1 MDAFLVDALVFKT
14 GERRKSLVG
23 SIPMHS
29 RQSAL
34 AHLNPSAVSPSPD
47 AGGLQKL
54 PAAPGTSLG
63 LFRTSSSILGG
74 IGVR

>member
-29 RQSAL
+29 RHSMPPKAAQTHADLLAVGFVGLNHGGGFSGLAL
-34 AHLNPSAVSPSPD
+34 CVHCVTCRNA
-47 AGGLQKL
+47 
-54 PAAPGTSLG
+54 
-63 LFRTSSSILGG
+63 R
-74 IGVR
+74 

>member
-29 RQSAL
+29 RHSF
-34 AHLNPSAVSPSPD
+34 D
-47 AGGLQKL
+47 W
-54 PAAPGTSLG
+54 
-63 LFRTSSSILGG
+63 LFRLAFSTGPLPQT
-74 IGVR
+74 